1 MRRAGDNGSRQH
13 QVDAPCQGPVKRGGG
28 GAAAVVVTRERGKN
42 SSLLEALAAAG
53 VSAYEAPLVEAVQGP
68 EYGRLPGL
76 LRSEYDWVVVTS
88 PEGAKTLRRGWE
100 EAGRPALSV
109 ASLGE
114 GTTRAL
120 LDGLEEDPDAS
131 ALLRP
136 AFTPS
141 VANAKT
147 LAAELPAPSGGGA
160 AAARCLYPASAIA
173 GPQLQDAL
181 GARGFSV
188 DRLDVYSTAKVT
200 ELSAADLA
208 AFEAARVVAFA
219 SPSAV
224 RSYMSAVGDA
234 AVCAVCIGGTSAAA
248 AEEAGLRE
256 VHFPAKPGLK
266 SWVATILDVLT
277 K

>member
-1 MRRAGDNGSRQH
+1 MAGRLEGALEGS
-13 QVDAPCQGPVKRGGG
+13 PGGKRGGE

-42 SSLLEALAAAG
+42 SGLLEALAAAG
-53 VSAYEAPLVEAVQGP
+53 VSAYEAPLVESVQGP
-68 EYGRLPGL
+68 EYGDFPGA
-76 LRSEYDWVVVTS
+76 LRSKYDWVIVTS

-120 LDGLEEDPDAS
+120 LDGLEGDPATS
-131 ALLRP
+131 ALLKP
-136 AFTPS
+136 AFMPS

-147 LAAELPAPSGGGA
+147 LAAELPAPSGGGDVS
-160 AAARCLYPASAIA
+160 ARCLYPASAIA
-173 GPQLQDAL
+173 GSQLQDAL
-181 GARGFSV
+181 AARGFKV
-188 DRLDVYSTAKVT
+188 NRLNVYSTAKVT
-200 ELSAADLA
+200 GLSAADVA
-208 AFEAARVVAFA
+208 AFKAARVVAFA

-224 RSYMSAVGDA
+224 RSYMSAVGDR

-248 AEEAGLRE
+248 AEEAGFRE

-266 SWVATILDVLT
+266 NWVATILKFLT
-277 K
+277 